1 MTVYKAKCAKNG
13 YQKPILYPPQQK
25 TPYLESWG
33 GSGHSINK
41 HKQAHRSQL
50 TDNNPTDNSSVPGM
64 DEVIDEKNAGQITEE
79 IQDTGNVIKT
89 ESGPTHPLEASPPSP
104 QFQCYYCEQR
114 FPGQSEL
121 IAHMDKESADAREK
135 RQLDGC

>member
-1 MTVYKAKCAKNG
+1 
-13 YQKPILYPPQQK
+13 
-25 TPYLESWG
+25 
-33 GSGHSINK
+33 
-41 HKQAHRSQL
+41 
-50 TDNNPTDNSSVPGM
+50 M

-89 ESGPTHPLEASPPSP
+89 ESRATHPLEASLPSP
-104 QFQCYYCEQR
+104 QFECYFEGSGQR
-114 FPGQSEL
+114 FSSRSEL